1 MRANVISIPELE
13 WTTLSRWSS
22 SNSSKQWEYHLSTE
36 AEKEEGEEV
45 GSQQFPFL
53 TVDLKRSF
61 RVTKVSILG
70 GENVA
75 DHPLHNIEVRVGAQN
90 RGRTHQVI
98 EENTRFHQIHSL
110 LTGC

>member
-1 MRANVISIPELE
+1 MRANVNSSPELE

-22 SNSSKQWEYHLSTE
+22 TNSSKQWEYQLSTE
-36 AEKEEGEEV
+36 AEEEEV

-90 RGRTHQVI
+90 RGRTHEVI